1 MKKSVSVFLLS
12 AMILGMFASCSESEI
27 NTPENTD
34 TQNAEVMADEI
45 PDTVIEETEEE
56 EPLDIEVKDYGGR
69 TINIVLAG
77 NWSFNDFIAEEMT
90 PFVVYCQ
97 DFFRSFL

>member
-45 PDTVIEETEEE
+45 PDTVI
-56 EPLDIEVKDYGGR
+56 
-69 TINIVLAG
+69 
-77 NWSFNDFIAEEMT
+77 
-90 PFVVYCQ
+90 
-97 DFFRSFL
+97 